1 MGGSGIWKAVPEPLS
16 EDELMERALAISGL
30 TLGELSDE
38 ASAVIPSSMKGAK
51 GYAGKLL
58 ELYLGATGSSRPVC
72 DFEKIHVELKSI
84 PIGPDLR
91 PLESTYVCMA
101 HLTGTAGLTWE
112 KSSVRNKLSR
122 VLFFPVEGDRA
133 IPLGERRLGTPFFWS
148 PDAGE
153 EEILKADW
161 EEHLEK
167 ISEGRILEITAHD
180 GTALQIRPKAA
191 DSTVMIRAVGRDGEI
206 VMTGPRG
213 FYLRR
218 SFTEKILKKAFMI

>member
-1 MGGSGIWKAVPEPLS
+1 MCASATWKAVPEPLS
-16 EDELMERALAISGL
+16 EDELMERAMSISGL
-30 TLGELSDE
+30 SLGELSE
-38 ASAVIPSSMKGAK
+38 NASAVMPGSMKGAK

-72 DFEKIHVELKSI
+72 DFERIHVELKSI
-84 PIGPDLR
+84 PVGPDLR
-91 PLESTYVCMA
+91 PLESTSVCMA

-133 IPLGERRLGTPFFWS
+133 IPLGDRRLGTPFFWS
-148 PDAGE
+148 PDRE
-153 EEILKADW
+153 EENVLRSDW

-180 GTALQIRPKAA
+180 GVALQIRPKAA
-191 DSTVMIRAVGRDGEI
+191 DSTVMIRAVGSDGGI
-206 VMTGPRG
+206 VMTCPRG

-218 SFTEKILKKAFMI
+218 SYTEKILRKAFML